1 MFECSQEIF
10 TWYMQGKSQITFP
23 LVEEVTEATWGHGDA
38 KSSACGLH
46 VWFQFD
52 WKEMST
58 VKTIP
63 HGAILVVLYNR
74 QKIIF
79 IFLPQ

>member
-23 LVEEVTEATWGHGDA
+23 LVEEITEATWGHGDA

-46 VWFQFD
+46 A
-52 WKEMST
+52 S
-58 VKTIP
+58 
-63 HGAILVVLYNR
+63 R
-74 QKIIF
+74 KIYDSSLIEKRWAQSKLSL
-79 IFLPQ
+79 IGQY